1 MSRVARHR
9 FAPQESS
16 TVSQPDLS
24 KLTLNKNAPR
34 EALAARRRKRWI
46 KWAVVSVLTIAVVGF
61 FASKRANAPAEVEI
75 GSVTTAYPTQ
85 GFTLLNATGRVV
97 AARKASVS
105 TKATGRL
112 EFLGVQEGTPVKAG
126 QIIARIEALDVNAT
140 KDQARAGAQ
149 AARANL
155 EQGRAEL
162 IDAEANFRRQ
172 QDLFDKKFVS
182 AAVIDTAKARVD
194 RARASLASLTASIGV
209 ADAQVRSAGVSVEQ
223 TLIRA
228 PFDGVILTKNANVGD
243 IITPFSSAADSKGA
257 VVTMA
262 DMSTLEVESDVAEAS
277 IGKIIV
283 GAPAEITLDALAE
296 ARLLGEVSRI
306 VPTVDRAKAT
316 VLVKVSFVERD
327 ARVLP
332 DMSAK
337 VSFLKQKPTDL
348 DGKPVTVVRKEAIV
362 ERDGKTF
369 VFVVAD
375 GRAKLTAIAKARDI
389 GDLIEV
395 SGVKNGEKVV
405 LKPGEKLADG
415 ANVVQ
420 AAKK

>member
-1 MSRVARHR
+1 MPDV
-9 FAPQESS
+9 
-16 TVSQPDLS
+16 DLS
-24 KLTLNKNAPR
+24 KLSLNKSAPQQ
-34 EALAARRRKRWI
+34 ALAKRRKKRI
-46 KWAVVSVLTIAVVGF
+46 VKWVVIAIAIAAALGF
-61 FASKRANAPAEVEI
+61 FASKRANAPQEVDL
-75 GSVTTAYPTQ
+75 GTVTTAFPTQ

-97 AARKASVS
+97 AAKKAAVS

-112 EFLGVQEGTPVKAG
+112 EFLGVQEGSRVKAG
-126 QIIARIEALDVNAT
+126 DVIARIEALDVSAT

-155 EQGRAEL
+155 EQGKAEL
-162 IDAEANFRRQ
+162 VDAEANFRRQ
-172 QDLFDKKFVS
+172 QDLFEKKFVS
-182 AAVIDTAKARVD
+182 AAVLDAAKARVD
-194 RARASLASLTASIGV
+194 RARASIASLNAAIGV
-209 ADAQVRSAGVSVEQ
+209 ADAQVRAAGVSVEQ

-243 IITPFSSAADSKGA
+243 IITPFSSASGSIGA

-277 IGKIIV
+277 IGKIVV
-283 GAPAEITLDALAE
+283 GAPAEITLDALPDV
-296 ARLLGEVSRI
+296 RLLGEVSRI

-327 ARVLP
+327 PRVLP

-337 VSFLKQKPTDL
+337 VAFLKQKPTEADR
-348 DGKPVTVVRKEAIV
+348 KPVVVARKEAII
-362 ERDGKTF
+362 ERDGKAN
-369 VFVVAD
+369 VFVVTD
-375 GRAKLTAIAKARDI
+375 NKAKLTPVTKGREI

-395 SGVKNGEKVV
+395 AGVKSGDKVV
-405 LKPGEKLADG
+405 LKPNEKLTDG
-415 ANVVQ
+415 ASVAQ

>member
-1 MSRVARHR
+1 VAQ
-9 FAPQESS
+9 A
-16 TVSQPDLS
+16 DLS
-24 KLTLNKNAPR
+24 KLTLNKSAPQAAVASR
-34 EALAARRRKRWI
+34 RKKRLIKWIVIGAVAVLIIAALLARR
-46 KWAVVSVLTIAVVGF
+46 AT
-61 FASKRANAPAEVEI
+61 APVEVEL

-97 AARKASVS
+97 AAKKAAVS

-112 EFLGVQEGTPVKAG
+112 EYLGVQEGSKVKSG
-126 QIIARIEALDVNAT
+126 DVIARLESLDVNAT
-140 KDQARAGAQ
+140 KDQARAGGN

-162 IDAEANFRRQ
+162 IDAQAQYKRQ
-172 QDLFDKKFVS
+172 QELFEKKFVS
-182 AAVIDTAKARVD
+182 AAVLDAAKARMD
-194 RARASLASLTASIGV
+194 RAKATIASLNAAIGV
-209 ADAQVRSAGVSVEQ
+209 ADAQTRAAGVSVEQ

-243 IITPFSSAADSKGA
+243 IITPFSSAAGSIGA

-277 IGKIIV
+277 IGKIVV
-283 GAPAEITLDALAE
+283 GAPAEITLDALPD

-327 ARVLP
+327 QRVLP

-337 VSFLKQKPTDL
+337 VSFLKQKPTEADR
-348 DGKPVTVVRKEAIV
+348 KPTTVVRKESLV
-362 ERDGKTF
+362 ERDGKSF
-369 VFVVAD
+369 VYVID
-375 GRAKLTAIAKARDI
+375 DNKAKLTLVAKAREI
-389 GDLIEV
+389 GDTVEV
-395 SGVKNGEKVV
+395 TGVKNGDKVV
-405 LKPGEKLADG
+405 LKPGDTLHDG
-415 ANVVQ
+415 AAVV
-420 AAKK
+420 AAVKK